1 MKTGLLMHLE
11 LSIYLSNIAFV
22 SKSILEKVS
31 PYFYGK
37 DEVCGSIPHVGS
49 KGKHPQVRVFS
60 LTIKNFIVLSCVGS

>member
-1 MKTGLLMHLE
+1 M
-11 LSIYLSNIAFV
+11 LSQPSFEFANVAQSVERIH
-22 SKSILEKVS
+22 
-31 PYFYGK
+31 GK